1 MQELSIVFG
10 LLIFFVVIAVYDQRE
25 SGRSC
30 DEYSRYYD
38 KMYYQLPKLETVDS
52 SSGDL
57 NNKTADT
64 VTRKQV
70 TKDTSKP
77 VEAMWESK
85 PSHERGSRAEV
96 SDEKTINQV
105 MGRAAATANNA
116 VTKSNSQW
124 STQAS

>member
-1 MQELSIVFG
+1 MQELAIVFG

-30 DEYSRYYD
+30 AEYSRYYD
-38 KMYYQLPKLETVDS
+38 KMYYQLPKLETVDT
-52 SSGDL
+52 GAEDL

-64 VTRKQV
+64 ATRKQV

-85 PSHERGSRAEV
+85 PSHGQDSRTEAI
-96 SDEKTINQV
+96 DEETINQV
-105 MGRAAATANNA
+105 MGRAAATADN
-116 VTKSNSQW
+116 TISKISSQW
-124 STQAS
+124 STQSS